1 MIMHIKTTLKS
12 NLKMEVIIADHTVW
26 DQSTTV
32 VEAWSLEY
40 KGSINFESIVKEKG
54 GAGMGGRD

>member
-1 MIMHIKTTLKS
+1 
-12 NLKMEVIIADHTVW
+12 MEVIIADHTVW